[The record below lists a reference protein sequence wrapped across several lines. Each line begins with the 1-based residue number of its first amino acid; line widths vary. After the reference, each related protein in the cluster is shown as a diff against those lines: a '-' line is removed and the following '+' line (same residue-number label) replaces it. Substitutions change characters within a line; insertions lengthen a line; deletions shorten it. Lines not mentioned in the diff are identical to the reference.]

1 MFFLSVSLLMMP
13 FFPIFKHTCLW
24 FHQVVCISL
33 SNSLSLSLLVCI
45 YTGSGSTPVPDHH
58 VSTWLKVMYLKIFPT
73 NPFLLLMCTQI
84 WTSLTI
90 PDTEYV
96 LVSVLDTLD
105 MFSGLWYHQE
115 CYLGKKNL
123 SCCSFFCI
131 AISFDNSII
140 LLWFNYGEIK
150 CQQKNI
156 LLAFISQSTY

>member
-1 MFFLSVSLLMMP
+1 MLS
-13 FFPIFKHTCLW
+13 FFPIFKYTCLW
-24 FHQVVCISL
+24 FHWVWVVCISL
-33 SNSLSLSLLVCI
+33 SNSSSLFLPVCV
-45 YTGSGSTPVPDHH
+45 YTGSGSTLVPDHH
-58 VSTWLKVMYLKIFPT
+58 VFTWLKVMYLKILPT
-73 NPFLLLMCTQI
+73 NPFLLLMSTQI

-90 PDTEYV
+90 PDSEYV
-96 LVSVLDTLD
+96 LVSVLGILD

-115 CYLGKKNL
+115 CYHGKKKV